1 MGKVTD
7 SFQRQLGRDAGK
19 VVSNFLFGD
28 KHATPIRHVR
38 AKEKFEAEIAHQKE
52 IQSQASA
59 HQRQL
64 FKMELKQKKQN
75 YLYNLKKTVEN
86 DVLEINAIET
96 GTTKDELFRTL
107 TELSS
112 RIEINKWQN
121 IIIGNNVKE
130 KSITN
135 HIPSAYLNKYI
146 EVLNTLKSKYP
157 ENKDYELFE
166 KRLNWFRLKKILL
179 KFRWFFII
187 LIIITTI
194 LVIGFI
200 GG

>member
-7 SFQRQLGRDAGK
+7 SFKRQVGRDAGK

-38 AKEKFEAEIAHQKE
+38 AKEKFDAEIAHQKE

-64 FKMELKQKKQN
+64 FKMELKQKRQN

-96 GTTKDELFRTL
+96 GTTKDELISTL
-107 TELSS
+107 RELST

-146 EVLNTLKSKYP
+146 EVLNNLKSKYP
-157 ENKDYELFE
+157 ENKDFEFFE
-166 KRLNWFRLKKILL
+166 KRLKWFRIKKILFIF
-179 KFRWFFII
+179 KWFFII

-194 LVIGFI
+194 LVLGFI

>member
-7 SFQRQLGRDAGK
+7 SFKRQVGRDAGK

-38 AKEKFEAEIAHQKE
+38 AKEKFDAEIAHQKE

-64 FKMELKQKKQN
+64 FKMELKQKRQN

-96 GTTKDELFRTL
+96 GTTKDELISTL
-107 TELSS
+107 RELST

-146 EVLNTLKSKYP
+146 EVLNNLKSKYP
-157 ENKDYELFE
+157 ENKDFESFE
-166 KRLNWFRLKKILL
+166 KRLKWFRIKKILFIF
-179 KFRWFFII
+179 KWFFII

-194 LVIGFI
+194 LVLGFI

>member
-7 SFQRQLGRDAGK
+7 SFQRQVGRDAGK

-64 FKMELKQKKQN
+64 FKMELKQKGQN

-96 GTTKDELFRTL
+96 GTTKDELVRTL

-146 EVLNTLKSKYP
+146 EVLTTLKSKYP
-157 ENKDYELFE
+157 ENKDFELFE
-166 KRLNWFRLKKILL
+166 KRLNWFRFKKILL
-179 KFRWFFII
+179 KFKWFFII